1 MTQMMKMMTV
11 DKLLVKLA
19 REAAADGDVPVA
31 AVIVD
36 KNGEVVGHGRNR
48 RESKRNALAHA
59 EIEAINEACNALGGW
74 RLCGCEMYVTMA
86 PCPMCAGAIDNAR
99 IEKVIVKEELVRGI
113 IDSFFEKLRERKKMF
128 DINFIE
134 VKTESQ
140 IKRTAE
146 LAGEIWREWFPLV
159 IGLPQTEYMIERFQS
174 FPAMT
179 EQITNSGYI
188 YYILQKN
195 GTDIGYTAI
204 VPKSDG
210 ELFLS
215 KAYIKKVFRS
225 NGYFRQLLEFIKE
238 YAKGNGFTH
247 ITLTVNKGNELAN
260 TVYTKTGF
268 IKTGEGKTDI
278 GGGFYMDDFYY
289 TLYIS

>member
-1 MTQMMKMMTV
+1 
-11 DKLLVKLA
+11 
-19 REAAADGDVPVA
+19 
-31 AVIVD
+31 
-36 KNGEVVGHGRNR
+36 
-48 RESKRNALAHA
+48 
-59 EIEAINEACNALGGW
+59 
-74 RLCGCEMYVTMA
+74 
-86 PCPMCAGAIDNAR
+86 
-99 IEKVIVKEELVRGI
+99 
-113 IDSFFEKLRERKKMF
+113 MF

-146 LAGEIWREWFPLV
+146 LAGEIWREWFPPV
-159 IGLPQTEYMIERFQS
+159 IGEPQTEYMIDRFQS
-174 FPAMT
+174 YEAMT
-179 EQITNSGYI
+179 EQIANSGYI

-195 GTDIGYTAI
+195 GVDIGYTAI
-204 VPKSDG
+204 VPKDNS

-215 KAYIKKVFRS
+215 KAYIKKEFRG

-278 GGGFYMDDFYY
+278 GGGFYMDDYYY

>member
-1 MTQMMKMMTV
+1 MTKIDENLTE
-11 DKLLVKLA
+11 LA
-19 REAAADGDVPVA
+19 RDAALDGDVPVA

-36 KNGEVVGHGRNR
+36 KNGNVVGQGRNR

-59 EIEAINEACNALGGW
+59 EIEAINEACQTLGGW

-146 LAGEIWREWFPLV
+146 LAGEIWREWFPPV
-159 IGLPQTEYMIERFQS
+159 IGIPQTEYMIDKFQS
-174 FPAMT
+174 LPAMT
-179 EQITNSGYI
+179 EQIAQTGYI

-195 GTDIGYTAI
+195 GVDIGYIAI

-215 KAYIKKVFRS
+215 KAYIKKDFRG

-238 YAKGNGFTH
+238 YAKAGAFTH

-260 TVYTKTGF
+260 TVYAKTGF

-278 GGGFYMDDFYY
+278 GGGFYMDDYYY